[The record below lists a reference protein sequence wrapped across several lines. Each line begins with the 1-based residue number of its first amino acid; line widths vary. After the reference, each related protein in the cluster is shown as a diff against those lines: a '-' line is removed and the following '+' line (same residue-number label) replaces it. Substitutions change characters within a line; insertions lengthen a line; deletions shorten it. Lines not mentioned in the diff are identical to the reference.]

1 MKTLNSGSL
10 KYELMS
16 GCEST
21 GQIRFLVKCVD
32 SGMGIIV
39 QFNDWLV
46 EEMDNMAEDTCG
58 GQ

>member
-1 MKTLNSGSL
+1 
-10 KYELMS
+10 MS